1 MSVPTITA
9 HQLSG
14 TYANGPVCGWEVH
27 KSHGVWRELVR
38 PYMRS
43 PKRFHIQRSQTLRIG
58 CFEAPH
64 FRSDPVVSLFPC
76 ISNVGRRFEAR
87 WSATLHDCC
96 SERVAYLSTT
106 VHHLVADTNS
116 AIAPA
121 DSLKRVTLYAL
132 SAYMRLEDI

>member
-1 MSVPTITA
+1 M
-9 HQLSG
+9 
-14 TYANGPVCGWEVH
+14 
-27 KSHGVWRELVR
+27 R

-121 DSLKRVTLYAL
+121 DSLKRVTLWSDLLQKTGCSFASTQPPAAGRTSPGWLRPYSL
-132 SAYMRLEDI
+132 SVCSGPKNRADS